1 VRKHVKP
8 SKVKSVLRNSNCT
21 TSLFCSLK
29 KKKQRVTH
37 TAQLLLTCKAT
48 QQQGKGR
55 EKNSDFSRKEKNP
68 IMADKEAEK
77 QVMIEEDKEK
87 WLKHYSSNHQIL
99 LVGDGDFS
107 FSLSLALSFGS
118 GSNIVA
124 SSLDTSGNV
133 LYTLLFSCLSICVC
147 ACMYSCLWSCLCV
160 CVFFLFFL
168 MVLCITRSWI
178 DRVLLLF

>member
-1 VRKHVKP
+1 
-8 SKVKSVLRNSNCT
+8 
-21 TSLFCSLK
+21 
-29 KKKQRVTH
+29 
-37 TAQLLLTCKAT
+37 
-48 QQQGKGR
+48 
-55 EKNSDFSRKEKNP
+55 
-68 IMADKEAEK
+68 MADKEAEK

-168 MVLCITRSWI
+168 MVLCITLSWI